1 MNVREVMTR
10 DVRTCTRNTPL
21 DAVAKEMWEHD
32 FGCMPVV
39 DSEGRAVAMITDRD
53 VCMAAYTQGL
63 PLGKIFVGSA
73 ASRGIVSLREDAS
86 LEAAEELMRTNKVRR
101 IPIVDSEGRPVGMVS
116 MNDLAR
122 RANGKKRRAGGLDPE
137 NIVRTLAAVC
147 EPAARRNSIG

>member
-1 MNVREVMTR
+1 MNVREVMTH
-10 DVRTCTRNTPL
+10 DIRTCTRNTPL
-21 DAVAKEMWEHD
+21 DSVAKEMWEHD

-73 ASRGIVSLREDAS
+73 ASRGIVTLRADAT
-86 LEAAEELMRTNKVRR
+86 LEAAEDLMQKNKVRR
-101 IPIVDSEGRPVGMVS
+101 IPVVDSDGRPIGMVS

-122 RANGKKRRAGGLDPE
+122 RANGKKRRSDGLDAE
-137 NIVRTLAAVC
+137 SIVRTLAAVC
-147 EPAARRNSIG
+147 EPPGRRSPIG